1 MLTVVSNNTII
12 RKNQNQLSAVR
23 QARHPASTRVQSRT
37 ISFVG
42 KRQSV
47 PAKKSGP
54 SLLSRFRVGAS
65 SFALLLVAVNALLGV
80 WYIFGINRTAAKE
93 YELTARHSKIKAL
106 QLEQKKI
113 TVQVAE
119 QKAVVKLNDQLKT
132 LGFIPVTSVDF
143 YMPQLLSQK

>member
-1 MLTVVSNNTII
+1 MLTVVSNTTIV
-12 RKNQNQLSAVR
+12 RKNRTSMSTVR
-23 QARHPASTRVQSRT
+23 QAQHPASTRVQSRT
-37 ISFVG
+37 VSFAG
-42 KRQSV
+42 KRQSA
-47 PAKKSGP
+47 PAKKTGP
-54 SLLSRFRVGAS
+54 SLLSHLRVGAS
-65 SFALLLVAVNALLGV
+65 SFALLLVAANVLLGV

>member
-1 MLTVVSNNTII
+1 MLTVVSNNTIV
-12 RKNQNQLSAVR
+12 RKNRIPVSTVR
-23 QARHPASTRVQSRT
+23 PAHHPVSTRVQSRT

-42 KRQSV
+42 KRQSA
-47 PAKKSGP
+47 PAKKTGP
-54 SLLSRFRVGAS
+54 SLFSRLQVGAS
-65 SFALLLVAVNALLGV
+65 SLALLLVAANAVLGV

-93 YELTARHSKIKAL
+93 YELTAQHGKIKQL

-113 TVQVAE
+113 NVQVAE

-143 YMPQLLSQK
+143 YTPQLLSQK